1 MKKSVTILD
10 LFAGYG
16 GAELSFKY
24 AEIDVKKSYI
34 SEINPSA
41 LKVLEHHYPNAVF
54 VGDVGAVVAV
64 VGAVAH
70 NSVISIAQIG
80 FFNHCSGS
88 DIQGFAANLAGCA

>member
-24 AEIDVKKSYI
+24 AGIDVKKSYI

-41 LKVLEHHYPNAVF
+41 LRVLEHHYPNAIF
-54 VGDVGAVVAV
+54 VGDIRNLNPMIFLSSVQDHLVKIYQFVVLKKV
-64 VGAVAH
+64 
-70 NSVISIAQIG
+70 
-80 FFNHCSGS
+80 
-88 DIQGFAANLAGCA
+88 